1 MEEKR
6 EKAELYFVT
15 SLYLNAWLLSQG
27 FEMIKTAKL
36 DNNKVALFYVNTDE
50 LNNAIKEYRQ
60 NNELKEFVSQLKN
73 VQEIVRMH
81 IQREKVSE
89 TLEIPFD

>member
-15 SLYLNAWLLSQG
+15 STYLNAWLLSQG

-50 LNNAIKEYRQ
+50 LHNEIANYRENA
-60 NNELKEFVSQLKN
+60 ELKEFVSKLKD
-73 VQEIVRMH
+73 VQNIVRMH
-81 IQREKVSE
+81 RQREKSK
-89 TLEIPFD
+89 